1 MCERERG
8 KTYENEKCVLR
19 VAETKVCVRERQ
31 EGRKR
36 ERERER
42 ERWAIER
49 ERKKSGRKTEKE
61 IKTARDQDGE

>member
-1 MCERERG
+1 M
-8 KTYENEKCVLR
+8 LR

-36 ERERER
+36 EGEK

-49 ERKKSGRKTEKE
+49 ERHREKV
-61 IKTARDQDGE
+61 GESDKDSERSRWGVSEK